1 MTISEIPAA
10 IATCAFY
17 IMMIFL
23 AVLSFSVVLIISV
36 VESFL
41 EEEEYHE
48 HWITGLKALFT
59 SRFFAGAIKTLIL
72 SITA

>member
-23 AVLSFSVVLIISV
+23 AVLSFPVVFIISV
-36 VESFL
+36 VESFPGRRRIL
-41 EEEEYHE
+41 R
-48 HWITGLKALFT
+48 TFLKNFALNKNGHY
-59 SRFFAGAIKTLIL
+59 SAA
-72 SITA
+72 

>member
-23 AVLSFSVVLIISV
+23 AVLSFPVVFIISV
-36 VESFL
+36 VEKFPGRRRISRTFL
-41 EEEEYHE
+41 
-48 HWITGLKALFT
+48 KNFALNQNGHY
-59 SRFFAGAIKTLIL
+59 SAA
-72 SITA
+72 

>member
-23 AVLSFSVVLIISV
+23 AVFPFRWCLL
-36 VESFL
+36 FL
-41 EEEEYHE
+41 
-48 HWITGLKALFT
+48 WWKVFWKKKNITNILEKFALNKNGHY
-59 SRFFAGAIKTLIL
+59 SAA
-72 SITA
+72 

>member
-23 AVLSFSVVLIISV
+23 AVLFFPVVFIISV

-48 HWITGLKALFT
+48 H
-59 SRFFAGAIKTLIL
+59 S
-72 SITA
+72 

>member
-36 VESFL
+36 VKNF
-41 EEEEYHE
+41 
-48 HWITGLKALFT
+48 ALNKNGHY
-59 SRFFAGAIKTLIL
+59 SAA
-72 SITA
+72 

>member
-10 IATCAFY
+10 VATCVFY
-17 IMMIFL
+17 MMMIFL
-23 AVLSFSVVLIISV
+23 AVLSFPVVFIISV

-48 HWITGLKALFT
+48 H
-59 SRFFAGAIKTLIL
+59 S
-72 SITA
+72 

>member
-23 AVLSFSVVLIISV
+23 AVLSFPVVLIISV

-41 EEEEYHE
+41 ECERL
-48 HWITGLKALFT
+48 GLQQRNSGEGDSAGKAGCFW
-59 SRFFAGAIKTLIL
+59 
-72 SITA
+72 

>member
-1 MTISEIPAA
+1 MTINEIPAA
-10 IATCAFY
+10 VATCAFY

-23 AVLSFSVVLIISV
+23 TVLSFPVVFIISV

-48 HWITGLKALFT
+48 H
-59 SRFFAGAIKTLIL
+59 S
-72 SITA
+72 

>member
-10 IATCAFY
+10 VATCTLY

-23 AVLSFSVVLIISV
+23 AVLSFPVVFIISV

-41 EEEEYHE
+41 EEEEYYE
-48 HWITGLKALFT
+48 H
-59 SRFFAGAIKTLIL
+59 S
-72 SITA
+72 

>member
-10 IATCAFY
+10 VATCAFY
-17 IMMIFL
+17 MMMIFL
-23 AVLSFSVVLIISV
+23 AVLSLPVVFIISM

-48 HWITGLKALFT
+48 H
-59 SRFFAGAIKTLIL
+59 S
-72 SITA
+72 